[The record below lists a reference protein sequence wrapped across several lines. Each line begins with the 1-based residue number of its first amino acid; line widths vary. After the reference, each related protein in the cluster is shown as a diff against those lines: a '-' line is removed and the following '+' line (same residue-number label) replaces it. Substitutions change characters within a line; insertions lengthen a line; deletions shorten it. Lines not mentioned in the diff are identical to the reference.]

1 MEGMQIMIKIQNSSP
16 IYEQIIEQYKL
27 LILTGIMEPDEQM
40 PSVRSLAVE
49 LSVNPNTI
57 QRAYAE
63 LERQGFL
70 YSIKGKGSFVKMNRS
85 LLEDRKS
92 DLRSRQRALLKEA
105 EALSIPPGEILS
117 GMLSQTELDGI
128 LPAPD
133 SENENTV
140 QR

>member
-1 MEGMQIMIKIQNSSP
+1 MMINIHNSSP

-27 LILTGIMEPDEQM
+27 LILTGVMEPDEQM

-70 YSIKGKGSFVKMNRS
+70 YSIKGKGSFVKMSR
-85 LLEDRKS
+85 
-92 DLRSRQRALLKEA
+92 DLMDDWKNELRDKQRALLA
-105 EALSIPPGEILS
+105 EADSLGISPGTLLD
-117 GMLSQTELDGI
+117 GMLSRADLALIQ
-128 LPAPD
+128 PSPD
-133 SENENTV
+133 YENENTGGNA
-140 QR
+140 